1 MEIKTLIMAIL
12 ITVVA
17 LFALTAL
24 FIWLGSKLEDNFAKQ
39 RDKARKL
46 DQPKPDIHEEIQ
58 NTFSASHHFIHHSSG
73 RWKVL
78 RSGHGKSRMS
88 VMRIVG
94 SSDRLRRKA
103 ESIAAS
109 GC

>member
-1 MEIKTLIMAIL
+1 METKHLIMVIL
-12 ITVVA
+12 ITVLA

-58 NTFSASHHFIHHSSG
+58 NTLAE
-73 RWKVL
+73 RQ
-78 RSGHGKSRMS
+78 
-88 VMRIVG
+88 RII
-94 SSDRLRRKA
+94 DELNK
-103 ESIAAS
+103 
-109 GC
+109 

>member
-1 MEIKTLIMAIL
+1 METKHLIMAIL

-58 NTFSASHHFIHHSSG
+58 NTLAE
-73 RWKVL
+73 RQ
-78 RSGHGKSRMS
+78 
-88 VMRIVG
+88 RILN
-94 SSDRLRRKA
+94 DIDANKA
-103 ESIAAS
+103 NKEYFKTMMDQQ
-109 GC
+109 

>member
-24 FIWLGSKLEDNFAKQ
+24 FIWLGSKLEDSFAKQ

-46 DQPKPDIHEEIQ
+46 DQPRPDIHEEIQ
-58 NTFSASHHFIHHSSG
+58 NTLAE
-73 RWKVL
+73 RQ
-78 RSGHGKSRMS
+78 
-88 VMRIVG
+88 RIV
-94 SSDRLRRKA
+94 DELNK
-103 ESIAAS
+103 
-109 GC
+109 